1 MLLPQGKCIWK
12 NLSTFFVNIRA
23 LMQYIRD
30 QDFDG
35 YIYINLKNEKGIMF
49 LHEGDFIFGILEYNN
64 EEKKKINNVKEILDY
79 INGRKKTLIDVY
91 SLSNRSV
98 EIITD
103 LYLMEVKPYQTNLS
117 SEFFNIES
125 YINNYLNKINF
136 NGYVEIYFQD
146 GEEGIVSLHEGK
158 VNTIITD
165 SLQLRRDRAT
175 QSELRVFDMY
185 ALKLLERAQSKGAKY
200 DIYAYV

>member
-12 NLSTFFVNIRA
+12 NLSTFFVNIGK

-35 YIYINLKNEKGIMF
+35 YIYIDLKKEKGIMF
-49 LHEGDFIFGILEYNN
+49 LHEGDFICGVLEYKNK
-64 EEKKKINNVKEILDY
+64 EKRKINAVKDILDY
-79 INGRKKTLIDVY
+79 INDGGNALIDVY

-103 LYLMEVKPYQTNLS
+103 LFLAEARPYQSNLS

-125 YINNYLNKINF
+125 YINNELNKMNF
-136 NGYVEIYFQD
+136 NGYVEIHFHD
-146 GEEGIVSLHEGK
+146 REEGIVSLLEGN

-185 ALKLLERAQSKGAKY
+185 ALKLLERAQSKGAMY

>member
-12 NLSTFFVNIRA
+12 NLSIFFVNIRA

-35 YIYINLKNEKGIMF
+35 YIYIELKKGKAIIF
-49 LHEGDFIFGILEYNN
+49 LNEGDFICGILQINN
-64 EEKKKINNVKEILDY
+64 EEKRKINAVKEILDY
-79 INGRKKTLIDVY
+79 IDKEKKAMIDVY

-103 LYLMEVKPYQTNLS
+103 LLLMEVKPYHTNLS
-117 SEFFNIES
+117 SEFFSIES
-125 YINNYLNKINF
+125 YINNYLNEINF
-136 NGYVEIYFQD
+136 NGYVEMHFHD
-146 GEEGIVSLHEGK
+146 GEEGVVSLNKGN

-185 ALKLLERAQSKGAKY
+185 ALKLLERAQSKGAMY

>member
-12 NLSTFFVNIRA
+12 NLSTFFVKIQA

-35 YIYINLKNEKGIMF
+35 YIYINLKNEKGIIF
-49 LHEGDFIFGILEYNN
+49 LQEGDFICGILKYNN
-64 EEKKKINNVKEILDY
+64 DEKRKIDTVKEILDR
-79 INGRKKTLIDVY
+79 IKNERKELIDVY
-91 SLSNRSV
+91 SLSNRSI

-103 LYLMEVKPYQTNLS
+103 LLLMDVNPYQTDLS

-125 YINNYLNKINF
+125 YINNYLNGIKF
-136 NGYVEIYFQD
+136 NGYVEIHFHD
-146 GEEGIVSLHEGK
+146 GEEGIVSLHEGN

-185 ALKLLERAQSKGAKY
+185 ALKLLERAQSKGAMY